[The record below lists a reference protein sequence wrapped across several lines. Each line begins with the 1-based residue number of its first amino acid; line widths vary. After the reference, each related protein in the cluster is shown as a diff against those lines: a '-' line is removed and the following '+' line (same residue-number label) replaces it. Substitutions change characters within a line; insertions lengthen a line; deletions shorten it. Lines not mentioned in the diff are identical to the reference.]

1 MSDGVLQLLPP
12 HGLDQSILTAV
23 LVGMLV
29 LLFMTEWLGWVFVG
43 LVVPGYLASVFVIQP
58 AAAITVVIESVITF
72 VLVRAISDTVER
84 TDAWSP
90 FFGRD
95 RFFLIVLVSVIVR
108 QASQLWLLPLAL
120 TAIDDHF
127 GTNIYAQQDFFSIG
141 LVLVPLTANMFWKL
155 DLRRGVVQI
164 GVPVVVTYA
173 LLHFV
178 LLPHTNLSF
187 SLLELTYENVALD
200 FLGSAKAYMIL
211 IVGAFIAARLNLL
224 YGWDYNG
231 ILVPSLIGL
240 TWFAPGTAVSTLIE
254 AVVLYVIA
262 SGVLSLPIWRRVNL
276 EGPRKLVLVFTLGF
290 LLKVAIGWLA
300 AVVAPSWNPLS
311 TFGFGYV
318 LTSLIAVKMLTRRVV
333 GRVAFPI
340 LAVSLAGFV
349 VGSGV
354 GFGLEQI
361 APAATVA
368 KAPPGDAP
376 ASTMLFREP
385 LGVVLIG
392 EVRAR
397 PTTPRRWKNGRS
409 GTTLAIYARL
419 WRGIDHW
426 LASGDGEPPAEVARA
441 ADRLGL
447 ELVRMAGSRPRYA
460 LVDSEERLRYQ
471 IGWDTAVLV
480 PGARGPVIEVP
491 RPRREAPVAEAAA
504 VLCDRLDCRAI
515 IIAGLDGGSDGRT
528 AADALSHPRATS
540 MVAHLRLRSA
550 AVLQLRAD
558 RSMTVRGALLHLR
571 HTLPPEIDLGRLR
584 QLLPGG
590 VDLAWARP
598 PGELQQW
605 DAQPAFAVLR
615 ASPDTYRELLAASAP
630 PIATVAGTSAATRLD
645 AALAGDA
652 GAGDLQ
658 PRDPMTP
665 ISDSEL
671 GVIERLATGL
681 LSAAGDAR
689 RLRWVGRLAAT
700 IDYEVAALPDC
711 AGAGRPCW
719 VLSERGGAPVHRWG
733 GMAVRAS
740 DAAPLVYEVPH
751 PRGEAGTLPLA
762 LALFELSNA
771 RALLAA
777 SAPPT
782 RVRAGAEV
790 NPVASPIQAMH
801 QAAHRA
807 LAADGLLAEIRGFAP
822 VRGLPDD
829 LVVGLGAPVLES
841 RQVPRRL
848 RVLVAAGG
856 PVGRVIRGYHYA
868 DASSDEIVALAGQG
882 NPQLAF
888 AQQVGGARVAL
899 LWFAAAVRDR
909 FRAGAATDAAARPA
923 VAASVAD
930 DLPEAALWLTD
941 AQLAPPP
948 AGAEDPLAALAPLV
962 RRAGEYART
971 ENPYALSALVDA
983 VHRTRGARV
992 ASGFSP
998 RAGLSYLGVELARG
1012 SAIVRAA
1019 VLIGADGSCTPHR
1032 AGDDDLVASVAR
1044 DLLGRCAAVM
1054 VVGARAPAAGGQR

>member
-23 LVGMLV
+23 LAGMLV

-72 VLVRAISDTVER
+72 VLVRGISDGIKR

-120 TAIDDHF
+120 TAIDDYF
-127 GTNIYAQQDFFSIG
+127 GSNIYAQQDFFSIG

-155 DLRRGVVQI
+155 DLPRGVVQI
-164 GVPVVVTYA
+164 GVPVAITYA

-240 TWFAPGTAVSTLIE
+240 TWFAPGTAIATLVE
-254 AVVLYVIA
+254 AVILYGVASAVLA
-262 SGVLSLPIWRRVNL
+262 LPIWRRVNL

-290 LLKVAIGWLA
+290 ILKVAIGWLA

-318 LTSLIAVKMLTRRVV
+318 LTSLIAVKMLTKRVI

-349 VGSGV
+349 AGSGV
-354 GFGLEQI
+354 GFGLEQL
-361 APAATVA
+361 APAVTAPR
-368 KAPPGDAP
+368 APPGDVP
-376 ASTMLFREP
+376 ASMLLFRKP
-385 LGVVLIG
+385 LGVVLLG

-397 PTTPRRWKNGRS
+397 PTAPRRWKNGRS

-419 WRGIDHW
+419 WRDIDRW
-426 LASGDGEPPAEVARA
+426 LASGEARPPAVVARG

-447 ELVRMAGSRPRYA
+447 ELVRMSGTRPRYA
-460 LVDSEERLRYQ
+460 LVEAEERLRYQ
-471 IGWDTAVLV
+471 TGWDTAVLA
-480 PGARGPVIEVP
+480 PGAPGPVIEVP

-504 VLCDRLDCRAI
+504 VLCERLDCRAI
-515 IIAGLDGGSDGRT
+515 VIAGLDGGSAGRT

-558 RSMTVRGALLHLR
+558 RHMVPSGALLHLR
-571 HTLPPEIDLGRLR
+571 HTLPPEIDLGTLR
-584 QLLPGG
+584 AVIPGQ
-590 VDLAWARP
+590 VDLVWARP
-598 PGELQQW
+598 PGMLQQW
-605 DAQPAFAVLR
+605 DAQPTFAVLR
-615 ASPDTYRELLAASAP
+615 AHPDTYRQLLAASAP
-630 PIATVAGTSAATRLD
+630 PIATVAGTSAATRLG
-645 AALAGDA
+645 AALEGDDGNA
-652 GAGDLQ
+652 DLR
-658 PRDPMTP
+658 PRPPMAP

-671 GVIERLATGL
+671 GVIERLATRL
-681 LSAAGDAR
+681 LSDAGDEE

-700 IDYEVAALPDC
+700 IDYQIAALPDC

-719 VLSERGGAPVHRWG
+719 VLSERGGVPLRRWG
-733 GMAVRAS
+733 GMAVRGR
-740 DAAPLVYEVPH
+740 DTAPLVYEVPH
-751 PRGEAGTLPLA
+751 PRVEAGTLALA
-762 LALFELSNA
+762 LALFELSNT

-777 SAPPT
+777 SAPPA
-782 RVRAGAEV
+782 RVRAGAEAA
-790 NPVASPIQAMH
+790 PVATPLQAMH

-807 LAADGLLAEIRGFAP
+807 LAADGLLAQIRGFAP
-822 VRGLPDD
+822 ARGLPDD
-829 LVVGLGAPVLES
+829 LVVGLGAPVFES
-841 RQVPRRL
+841 LQVPPRL
-848 RVLVAAGG
+848 RALIADDG
-856 PVGRVIRGYHYA
+856 PVGGLIRGYHYA
-868 DASSDEIVALAGQG
+868 DASSDEIVALSGQG
-882 NPQLAF
+882 NPQLTF
-888 AQQVGGARVAL
+888 SLQVGGARAAL
-899 LWFAAAVRDR
+899 LWFASAVRDR
-909 FRAGAATDAAARPA
+909 FRAGAATRVAPVPALSSA
-923 VAASVAD
+923 VAN

-941 AQLAPPP
+941 SQLAPPP
-948 AGAEDPLAALAPLV
+948 AGAEDPLVALAPLV
-962 RRAGEYART
+962 RRAGEFART

-983 VHRTRGARV
+983 AGRVRGARV
-992 ASGFSP
+992 AAGFSP
-998 RAGLSYLGVELARG
+998 RAGLAYLGIELVRG
-1012 SAIVRAA
+1012 AAIVRAA
-1019 VLIGADGSCTPHR
+1019 VLIGADGNCAPHR
-1032 AGDDDLVASVAR
+1032 AGDEALAVSVAR
-1044 DLLGRCAAVM
+1044 DLLGRCAAVV
-1054 VVGARAPAAGGQR
+1054 VVGARATAGGGDR